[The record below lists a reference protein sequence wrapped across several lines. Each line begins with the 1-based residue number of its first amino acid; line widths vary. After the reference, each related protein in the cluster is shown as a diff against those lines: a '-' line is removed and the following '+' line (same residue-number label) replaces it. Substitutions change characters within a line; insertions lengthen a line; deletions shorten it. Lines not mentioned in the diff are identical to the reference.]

1 MGGNFSSSWGAS
13 DGARQP
19 QATLEF
25 GGGGGEDQACAVPK
39 LPVELTS
46 KYEVLEKIG
55 SGSFGAV
62 YKVRRLESR
71 VLYAAKYVECKDN
84 MASEV
89 SNPLPTHPPPTIYL
103 WDAQTPL
110 PSLNVMLQC
119 FKR

>member
-1 MGGNFSSSWGAS
+1 MTSPWESSN
-13 DGARQP
+13 GARQP

-25 GGGGGEDQACAVPK
+25 GGGGDGEDPDQDQAAAHK

-84 MASEV
+84 TASEV
-89 SNPLPTHPPPTIYL
+89 SNPHPCPNHLSMPQLPC
-103 WDAQTPL
+103 PL
-110 PSLNVMLQC
+110 TM
-119 FKR
+119 